1 MPEPKVRRS
10 VDFPHALYE
19 RLLAAAQARKEPV
32 NAVVVQAVEQWLARH
47 DQQAKGAKPGGGA
60 SKA

>member
-19 RLLAAAQARKEPV
+19 RLLAAAQARREPV

-47 DQQAKGAKPGGGA
+47 EKQAKGAKDGGRA
-60 SKA
+60 PEA